1 MEGGEKMF
9 LKSDNNNDF
18 ITRSCCSPTC
28 QCGTCGGVSTA
39 ESKGRSGATSS
50 GGTVVSA
57 QSPTSA

>member
-1 MEGGEKMF
+1 MF

-39 ESKGRSGATSS
+39 ESKGREGATKG